1 MSSIFGITEEK
12 MQETSSNWTVKEIY
26 QQPATWEKTCRQIE
40 EHKDE
45 IQKFIDQV
53 ITQEDFDVILTGA
66 GTSEFVGNA
75 LFPHLTG
82 LLNYKVKSYGTT
94 DIVATPEAYLSR
106 TKPTLLISFGRS
118 GNSPESIGAVDAAES
133 VCDNLY
139 HLFVTCNKDGA
150 LSKRAEST
158 EHCYAI
164 NLTPETHDQSFAM
177 TSSFSNMYLATYLC
191 FHLNELDKVVA
202 EVRKIAAAG
211 QNFLDNQYSIPQTIV
226 NEYDFNRIVY
236 LGSNTLK
243 GTSQESALKMLELT
257 AGRVVTMYDTPLGF
271 RHGPKSIIDDNTLTV
286 VYLSDDAY
294 TRQYEIDLIKEM
306 SGQRKGNR
314 IVAVM
319 SKTDEAVAALVD
331 YTVVFGLEENHEN
344 VQLGLDYILFAQ
356 TLAVLKSL
364 SLSITPDNPC
374 PTGEVNR
381 VVKGVTLYPYTRK

>member
-26 QQPATWEKTCRQIE
+26 QQPTTWEKTCRQIE